1 MTQTQPRHIPWL
13 DVLRITACFMVVL
26 AHCCDP
32 FVAKFDADRTEFLS
46 GAFWGSL
53 MRASVPLFVMISGVL
68 LLPVRL
74 DTGAFYRRR
83 LSRILWPLVVWS
95 LVTPLFYWAYGHSE
109 AANTGYNLVTWILN
123 FNYTTTP
130 LWYLYML
137 VGIYLILPIISP
149 WLAQASQREI
159 KRFLCIWGITLF
171 IPYIRVIAPLLGYV
185 GNYGH
190 TGILGECAWNPFGT
204 FYYFSGFIG
213 YIVLAFYL
221 NKFPSKSSRSRILTR
236 SALLFVLGYAL
247 TFGSFVLTQKFY
259 PTDYNYLEIPWFFT
273 SFNVF
278 LMTYAL
284 FTAMQTIRVESEK
297 CQRRLCS
304 IAGLTF
310 GIYLSHFFVVQVGYD
325 LVYEYIPLPPY
336 LQIPVIAIAAF
347 SVTAG
352 VVWLLQRIPKHKYL
366 IG

>member
-95 LVTPLFYWAYGHSE
+95 LVTPLFYWAYGHPE

-137 VGIYLILPIISP
+137 VGIYLILPISP
-149 WLAQASQREI
+149 GLAARNQ
-159 KRFLCIWGITLF
+159 T
-171 IPYIRVIAPLLGYV
+171 IPLHLGHHAVHSLYPR
-185 GNYGH
+185 H
-190 TGILGECAWNPFGT
+190 
-204 FYYFSGFIG
+204 
-213 YIVLAFYL
+213 
-221 NKFPSKSSRSRILTR
+221 R
-236 SALLFVLGYAL
+236 SAARLRRQLRPHR
-247 TFGSFVLTQKFY
+247 Y
-259 PTDYNYLEIPWFFT
+259 PWRMCLEP
-273 SFNVF
+273 VRHF
-278 LMTYAL
+278 L
-284 FTAMQTIRVESEK
+284 
-297 CQRRLCS
+297 
-304 IAGLTF
+304 
-310 GIYLSHFFVVQVGYD
+310 
-325 LVYEYIPLPPY
+325 
-336 LQIPVIAIAAF
+336 
-347 SVTAG
+347 
-352 VVWLLQRIPKHKYL
+352 LLQRIHRLHRSGLLPE
-366 IG
+366 